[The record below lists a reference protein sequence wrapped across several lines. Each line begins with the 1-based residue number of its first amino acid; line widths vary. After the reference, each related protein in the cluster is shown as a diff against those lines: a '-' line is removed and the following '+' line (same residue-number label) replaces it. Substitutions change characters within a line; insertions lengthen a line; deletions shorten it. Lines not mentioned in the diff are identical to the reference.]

1 MRHSGYFLYQAEYSE
16 YYFTKTLWPDFE
28 ETELETAIL
37 GFAGTQRNF
46 GK

>member
-16 YYFTKTLWPDFE
+16 YYFTETLWPDFNE
-28 ETELETAIL
+28 KELETAITE
-37 GFAGTQRNF
+37 FATAYRNF

>member
-16 YYFTKTLWPDFE
+16 YYFTKTLWPDF
-28 ETELETAIL
+28 TEDELDAAIT
-37 GFAGTQRNF
+37 GFAGAQRNF